1 MLDMQRRRLVM
12 KHTVPLI
19 LVLLFA
25 VRTAAQ
31 DSNPAKQVAGVEAAP
46 RTASSSAITTLVP
59 SQIFSRAR
67 PSVVIIVASDQ
78 NGQREALGSGF
89 VVSHGKIATNHHVV
103 EGMNQAYIVFS
114 DGAVKPISSVVADS
128 IQQDLIILAVETGN
142 RPPLPFGDELS
153 LQQGDSVYAL
163 GAPKGLELS
172 FTNGIVSSFRK
183 SEAQFLIQTTA
194 PIAPGSSGGP
204 LFDHAGRVVGV
215 TTSMISDAPGIYFS
229 VGIGDVRRLLRTPQS
244 VALPFSEWA
253 KQQANRSVSESR
265 NSVPSDEGPSFEETI
280 SWMYSF
286 LEAHGQE
293 WSGGSDASQSNFMD
307 LSLQFPDSLR
317 ASLHSNLSGREACA
331 VYIRHNEREGVQL
344 HEDMKAS
351 VKTWMELM
359 SLADIDARSVKV
371 CARSHVCFETTNN
384 LGKIVQRVPSDDKS
398 DKFSEYDL
406 DRGWIVLDSA
416 ENADRFANAFK
427 HMVSLCGGAKSAF

>member
-1 MLDMQRRRLVM
+1 MM
-12 KHTVPLI
+12 KRALPLI
-19 LVLLFA
+19 LALVFA
-25 VRTAAQ
+25 ARTPAQ
-31 DSNPAKQVAGVEAAP
+31 GSNSAKQVAGAEATP
-46 RTASSSAITTLVP
+46 RTASRSPATTLVP

-67 PSVVIIVASDQ
+67 PSVVVIVASDR

-89 VVSHGKIATNHHVV
+89 IVGHGKIATNHHVV
-103 EGMNQAYIVFS
+103 EGMSQAYVVFS
-114 DGAVKPISSVVADS
+114 DGDVKPASKVVADS
-128 IQQDLIILAVETGN
+128 AEQDLIILAVETGS
-142 RPPLPFGDELS
+142 RSPLAFGDELS

-183 SEAQFLIQTTA
+183 SNAQFLIQTTA

-204 LFDHAGRVVGV
+204 LFDRTGSVVGV
-215 TTSMISDAPGIYFS
+215 TTSMLSDAPGIYFS

-244 VALPFSEWA
+244 IAVPFSEWA
-253 KQQANRSVSESR
+253 KQQANRSVSDSR
-265 NSVPSDEGPSFEETI
+265 TSVPSDEGPPFEETI

-293 WSGGSDASQSNFMD
+293 WSGGSDPSQSNFMD

-317 ASLHSNLSGREACA
+317 ASLHSNLAGREACA
-331 VYIRHNEREGVQL
+331 VYIRHNGREGVQL

-359 SLADIDARSVKV
+359 SLSDIDARSVKV

-384 LGKIVQRVPSDDKS
+384 LGKIVQLVPADDKS
-398 DKFSEYDL
+398 EKFSEYDL
-406 DRGWIVLDSA
+406 DRGWVVLDSA

-427 HMVSLCGGAKSAF
+427 HMVSLCGGGKSAF